1 MITSFLNDESD
12 LEDRLSEFCKASQSD
27 QTVKDTVSEI
37 LHEIRK
43 TAMLRCLKKLS
54 NMIMQSLVR
63 MKLR

>member
-12 LEDRLSEFCKASQSD
+12 LEDRLSEFCTASQSD

-43 TAMLRCLKKLS
+43 NGDAAMLEKTLKYDHAKLS
-54 NMIMQSLVR
+54 Q
-63 MKLR
+63 